1 MMQEVLLSSICDLKN
16 GFAFKSKDYVDSSN
30 TLSCRMSS
38 IRPGGNF
45 DLEHNQRFLPDT
57 YAEVYSDYLLND
69 GDIVIAM
76 TDLAGD
82 PKILGVPTIVNTGGK
97 KLLQNQRVGKL
108 VITDSSKVFIPY
120 LQYALN
126 RPSNKSYYK
135 KFADGGLQINVSK
148 KDILNNSVPLPP
160 LDQQKKIAAIL
171 DAADTYRQKTKA
183 LIAKYDE
190 LLNSIVYQ
198 CLGDSLNKDLKNIKS
213 GSNEFLEDG
222 YSWYSLNEIT
232 EVIADIDHKMPKSV
246 EKGKIFLSAK
256 DLSDNGELD
265 FSNPKFISE
274 EDFKHLSRKVKPK
287 KLDVIYSRIG
297 AKLGKARLVK
307 TDHDFIVSYSC
318 CTIRPKQDIVAPL
331 YLKYI
336 LDSEATL
343 RQASHG
349 TRGIGVPDLG
359 MGEIRTFKIPVPEK
373 SISKKIV
380 NQLEIIETQKA
391 QAQDSLVQSEDLF
404 NSLLQRAFKG
414 ELI

>member
-1 MMQEVLLSSICDLKN
+1 MNLSEIMTQVR
-16 GFAFKSKDYVDSSN
+16 G
-30 TLSCRMSS
+30 LS
-38 IRPGGNF
+38 
-45 DLEHNQRFLPDT
+45 
-57 YAEVYSDYLLND
+57 Y
-69 GDIVIAM
+69 
-76 TDLAGD
+76 
-82 PKILGVPTIVNTGGK
+82 
-97 KLLQNQRVGKL
+97 
-108 VITDSSKVFIPY
+108 
-120 LQYALN
+120 
-126 RPSNKSYYK
+126 
-135 KFADGGLQINVSK
+135 SK
-148 KDILNNSVPLPP
+148 KDSHNIYFEDSIPVLRAGNIQNARILQEDYVYVSNDLVKDKQYLKQGDVLIAASSGSISIVGKAAMVQSDMNATFGAFCKVLRPNAEKVNLNYFKHFFETAYYKRTIKSLAEGANINNLKTEHFDNLEIPLPP

-171 DAADTYRQKTKA
+171 DAADAYRQKTKA
-183 LIAKYDE
+183 LIEKYDE

-336 LDSEATL
+336 LDSKATL

-391 QAQDSLVQSEDLF
+391 QAQASLVQAEDLF

-414 ELI
+414 ELTN

>member
-1 MMQEVLLSSICDLKN
+1 MIIL
-16 GFAFKSKDYVDSSN
+16 
-30 TLSCRMSS
+30 
-38 IRPGGNF
+38 
-45 DLEHNQRFLPDT
+45 
-57 YAEVYSDYLLND
+57 
-69 GDIVIAM
+69 GDIIEQIRGLSYSKKDVVSKSIEGYNPVLRAGNIQLGQIIEDNYVYVPNNLIKEKQFLKEGDMLIAASSGS
-76 TDLAGD
+76 LS
-82 PKILGVPTIVNTGGK
+82 I
-97 KLLQNQRVGKL
+97 VGKAAM
-108 VITDSSKVFIPY
+108 VHSNMDATFGAFCKV
-120 LQYALN
+120 L
-126 RPSNKSYYK
+126 RPKQERVYKGYFKHYFETSYYK
-135 KFADGGLQINVSK
+135 RTIKSLAEGANINNLRTGHF
-148 KDILNNSVPLPP
+148 DNLEIPLPP

-171 DAADTYRQKTKA
+171 DAADAYRQKTKA
-183 LIAKYDE
+183 LIEKYDE

-213 GSNEFLEDG
+213 GSKEFLEDG
-222 YSWYSLNEIT
+222 YSWYSLDEIT
-232 EVIADIDHKMPKSV
+232 ELIADIDHKMPKSV

-287 KLDVIYSRIG
+287 KLDIIYSRIG

-380 NQLEIIETQKA
+380 NQLERIEAQKA
-391 QAQDSLVQSEDLF
+391 QTQASLAQAEDLF
-404 NSLLQRAFKG
+404 SSLLQRAYKG
-414 ELI
+414 ELTS